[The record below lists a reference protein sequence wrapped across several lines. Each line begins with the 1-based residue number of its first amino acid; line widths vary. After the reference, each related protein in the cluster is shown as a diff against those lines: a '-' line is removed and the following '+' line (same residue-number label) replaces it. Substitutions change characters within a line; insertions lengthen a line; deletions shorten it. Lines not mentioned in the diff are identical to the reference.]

1 MGIRC
6 KGINAHVLPD
16 NCGKPDF
23 PIADHC
29 SLSMLKIESRLDAV
43 VRGRSYYYSIGAE
56 NPLGLGPAAGQA
68 KAVEPDKPG
77 KVNDAPWVDR
87 GGALILFL
95 VIFVNSHV
103 RSFKER

>member
-1 MGIRC
+1 MFCPIIAVNLIFRSP
-6 KGINAHVLPD
+6 IIVLYR
-16 NCGKPDF
+16 
-23 PIADHC
+23 I
-29 SLSMLKIESRLDAV
+29 LKIESRLDAV

>member
-1 MGIRC
+1 MPMFCPIIAVNLIFRSP
-6 KGINAHVLPD
+6 IIVLYR
-16 NCGKPDF
+16 
-23 PIADHC
+23 I
-29 SLSMLKIESRLDAV
+29 LKIESRLDAV